1 MDQDRANLNDIKE
14 ELSYAALHA
23 IVSQAGGGCTKSGR
37 KADNS
42 GCDAYCDLT
51 GPFSD
56 NPRMLRSVTLKVQ
69 LKGSSHC
76 SVKKNLR
83 DELFW
88 KLPIKYDQLKKYC
101 ETPNLILCLFIY
113 PPDEEQLTW
122 LNVTEEQ
129 LTLRKSMYWTA
140 LTGVLEANEDGEKAI
155 ESKTIYIPQKNLLTP
170 ETLMNNVVKPIADH
184 KELRYEGL

>member
-1 MDQDRANLNDIKE
+1 M
-14 ELSYAALHA
+14 
-23 IVSQAGGGCTKSGR
+23 
-37 KADNS
+37 
-42 GCDAYCDLT
+42 
-51 GPFSD
+51 
-56 NPRMLRSVTLKVQ
+56 
-69 LKGSSHC
+69 
-76 SVKKNLR
+76 KKNLR